1 MIERVYVDNFKSLVE
16 FELKLA
22 HFTCLIGL
30 NGAGKSTVLQA
41 LDFAS
46 AIMLGEVQKWLAAR
60 QWQPRDLNSR
70 LVSRSNIELEVD
82 LQMANK
88 HYRWQATFNRN
99 KLCCTAERIMRLNS
113 LSQISQPP
121 LFSLKDGRYQL
132 GSNKAET
139 IPFEYHGSLL
149 SQLKPELL
157 NDELKAV
164 KNRICALRSLDLLSP
179 QSLRE
184 KVRKTERADIGMGGE
199 QLSAFVHQLTDS
211 QKAQLLTQLQRYYPQ
226 ITAITTRA
234 LRSGWIQLEI
244 TERYTSTNSKN
255 QEKEHALET
264 EARHI
269 NDGLLRLLAILAQQF
284 SSLESLLFDE
294 IENGINPEVT
304 EQIVDAL
311 VASPKQIIVTTHS
324 PMVLNYLDDAVAKE
338 AVVLL
343 YKRANGHTR
352 SVRFFDL
359 PTAAHKLECLAPGDA
374 MLDVYLQDMALE
386 AEQQEQ

>member
-1 MIERVYVDNFKSLVE
+1 MIERVYIDNFKSLVE
-16 FELKLA
+16 FELRLA

-46 AIMLGEVQKWLAAR
+46 AIMLGEVEKWLAIR
-60 QWQPRDLNSR
+60 RWEPRDLNSR
-70 LVSRSNIELEVD
+70 LVKRSNIELEVD
-82 LQMANK
+82 LEVANQR
-88 HYRWQATFNRN
+88 YRWQATFNRS
-99 KLCCTAERIMRLNS
+99 KLCCTAERIIRLDDQ
-113 LSQISQPP
+113 SQQV

-132 GSNKAET
+132 NAEKT
-139 IPFEYHGSLL
+139 ESIPFEYQGSLL

-157 NDELKAV
+157 SDELKAV
-164 KNRICALRSLDLLSP
+164 KDRICALRSLDLLSP
-179 QSLRE
+179 QTLRE
-184 KVRKTERADIGMGGE
+184 KVRKTDRADIGMGGE
-199 QLSAFVHQLTDS
+199 QLSAFVHQLTDI
-211 QKAQLLTQLQRYYPQ
+211 QKAQLLEQLQHYYPQ
-226 ITAITTRA
+226 IIAVNTKA

-244 TERYTSTNSKN
+244 IERFHTA
-255 QEKEHALET
+255 QGGVHELET

-324 PMVLNYLDDAVAKE
+324 PMVLNYLDDAIAKE

-343 YKRANGHTR
+343 YKRANGQTR

-359 PTAAHKLECLAPGDA
+359 PTAAHKLESLAPGDA
-374 MLDVYLQDMALE
+374 MLDVYLHDMALE

>member
-1 MIERVYVDNFKSLVE
+1 MIERVYVDNFKSLVD

-46 AIMLGEVQKWLAAR
+46 AIMLGEVEKWLAVR
-60 QWQPRDLNSR
+60 RWEPRDLNSR
-70 LVSRSNIELEVD
+70 LVKRSNIELEID
-82 LQMANK
+82 LHVNGQA
-88 HYRWQATFNRN
+88 YRWQGTFNRT
-99 KLCCTAERIMRLNS
+99 KLCCTAERIVRRTEPAHTS
-113 LSQISQPP
+113 EEV
-121 LFSLKDGRYQL
+121 LFSLRDGRYQL
-132 GSNKAET
+132 NGDKPES

-157 NDELKAV
+157 SDELRAV
-164 KNRICALRSLDLLSP
+164 KARICALRSLDLLSP

-199 QLSAFVHQLTDS
+199 QLSAFVHQLTEQ
-211 QKAQLLTQLQRYYPQ
+211 QKQQLLSQLQQYYPQ
-226 ITAITTRA
+226 ITDIHTRA

-244 TERYTSTNSKN
+244 RERYANGAI
-255 QEKEHALET
+255 ELET

-284 SSLESLLFDE
+284 SSLETLLFDE
-294 IENGINPEVT
+294 IENGINPEIT

-324 PMVLNYLDDAVAKE
+324 PMVLNYLEDEVAKK

-343 YKRANGHTR
+343 YKRTDGQTR
-352 SVRFFDL
+352 SARFFEL
-359 PTAAHKLECLAPGDA
+359 PSAAQKLECLAPGDA
-374 MLDVYLQDMALE
+374 MLDVFLQQMAEE
-386 AEQQEQ
+386 AEQLEA

>member
-1 MIERVYVDNFKSLVE
+1 MIERVYVDNFKSLVD

-46 AIMLGEVQKWLAAR
+46 AIMLGEVKKWLDIR
-60 QWQPRDLNSR
+60 KWEPRDLNSR
-70 LVSRSNIELEVD
+70 LVKRSNIELEID
-82 LQMANK
+82 LQVGGKA
-88 HYRWQATFNRN
+88 YRWQGTFNRT
-99 KLCCTAERIMRLNS
+99 KLCCTAEKIIRLGDE
-113 LSQISQPP
+113 QP
-121 LFSLKDGRYQL
+121 LFSLKDGRYQFNNDKPE
-132 GSNKAET
+132 S

-157 NDELKAV
+157 NEELRAV
-164 KNRICALRSLDLLSP
+164 RARICALRSLDLLSP

-199 QLSAFVHQLTDS
+199 QLSAFVHQLTEQ
-211 QKAQLLTQLQRYYPQ
+211 QKQQLLAQLQQYYPQ
-226 ITAITTRA
+226 ITGIHTKA

-244 TERYTSTNSKN
+244 HERYAGGGSAPM
-255 QEKEHALET
+255 ELET

-284 SSLESLLFDE
+284 SSLETLLFDE
-294 IENGINPEVT
+294 IENGINPEIT

-324 PMVLNYLDDAVAKE
+324 PMVLNYLEDEVAKK

-343 YKRANGHTR
+343 YKRADGQTR
-352 SVRFFDL
+352 SARFFEL
-359 PTAAHKLECLAPGDA
+359 PSAARKLECLAPGDA
-374 MLDVYLQDMALE
+374 MLDVYLKQMAEE
-386 AEQQEQ
+386 AEQQEG

>member
-1 MIERVYVDNFKSLVE
+1 MIERVYVDNFKSLVD

-46 AIMLGEVQKWLAAR
+46 AIMLGEVEKWLAVR
-60 QWQPRDLNSR
+60 RWEPKELNSR
-70 LVSRSNIELEVD
+70 LVTRKNIGLEVD
-82 LQMANK
+82 LKAGNK
-88 HYRWQATFNRN
+88 RYRWLSSFNRDL
-99 KLCCTAERIMRLNS
+99 LCCTAEKIICIDS
-113 LSQISQPP
+113 GKA

-132 GSNKAET
+132 NGGKPES

-157 NDELKAV
+157 SDELRAV
-164 KNRICALRSLDLLSP
+164 KARICALRSLDLLSP

-199 QLSAFVHQLTDS
+199 QLSAFVHQLTEQ
-211 QKAQLLTQLQRYYPQ
+211 QKQQLLAQLQQYYPQ
-226 ITAITTRA
+226 ITDIHTRT
-234 LRSGWIQLEI
+234 LQSGWIQLEI
-244 TERYTSTNSKN
+244 RERYANGSI
-255 QEKEHALET
+255 ELET

-284 SSLESLLFDE
+284 SSLETLLFDE
-294 IENGINPEVT
+294 IENGINPEIT

-324 PMVLNYLDDAVAKE
+324 PMVLNYLEDEVAKK

-343 YKRANGHTR
+343 YKRTDGQTR
-352 SVRFFDL
+352 SARFFEL
-359 PTAAHKLECLAPGDA
+359 PSAARKLECLAPGDA
-374 MLDVYLQDMALE
+374 MLDVYLKQMAEE
-386 AEQQEQ
+386 AEQLEA

>member
-82 LQMANK
+82 LQVAK
-88 HYRWQATFNRN
+88 QRYRWQATFNRS
-99 KLCCTAERIMRLNS
+99 KLCCTAERIISLDGKQRL
-113 LSQISQPP
+113 

-199 QLSAFVHQLTDS
+199 QLSAFVHQLTDV

-226 ITAITTRA
+226 ITAITTKA

-244 TERYTSTNSKN
+244 TERYTNTDDKDNY
-255 QEKEHALET
+255 KEHELET

-324 PMVLNYLDDAVAKE
+324 PMVLNYLDDEVAKE